1 VKQVTRRQVLGPLG
15 IAAGSCVLSSC
26 LSKRVVSSSAGI
38 TGQDVPW
45 PYEELD
51 ADATAARAYDGYR
64 QGHCMYGAFVPVV
77 SQLAER
83 RGEPYS
89 SFPVGMMRYG
99 AGGAGGSGSLCGAL
113 NGSAALI
120 GRFARNEDETKL
132 LVDELFLWYEQT
144 ELPVYEPAKPVVA
157 GQMRK
162 SVPNSILCHVSV
174 TMWCR
179 ASGYKISSKQ
189 QKERC
194 ARLTA
199 DTAKKTVEILNAN
212 FAGRFSSV
220 HDFEQD
226 VKTCKSCHT
235 KGSEKSNTRGK
246 MRCGTCHFS
255 LPAEHP

>member
-1 VKQVTRRQVLGPLG
+1 VKQITRRQVLASLG
-15 IAAGSCVLSSC
+15 VAVGSCVLSSC
-26 LSKRVVSSSAGI
+26 PSKRVVSSP
-38 TGQDVPW
+38 TGSGGEDVPW

-51 ADATAARAYDGYR
+51 PEEAAARAYRGYR
-64 QGHCMYGAFVPVV
+64 KGHCMYGAFASVL

-120 GRFARNEDETKL
+120 GLFARNEDEAKP

-144 ELPVYEPAKPVVA
+144 ELPVYEPAEPVVD

-162 SVPNSILCHVSV
+162 SVSNSILCHVSV
-174 TMWCR
+174 TRWCR

-199 DTAKKTVEILNAN
+199 ETASKTVEILNAH

-226 VKTCKSCHT
+226 VKTCTSCHT

-255 LPAEHP
+255 LPTEHI